1 VPTEDTRVPVRD
13 ALASPVLA
21 ATIAAA
27 AMVAQVVIGKATR
40 DALFLSNFPVARL
53 PIALLAGAI
62 MSAAVVRLTTHLV
75 ARYGPA
81 RVLPTAFAVQGALVL
96 LEWALS
102 TRFERQIAIVF
113 YVHMVAASAP
123 IVSVFWS
130 VVSEAFDPHTARQVV
145 GRIGAGA
152 TLGGVLGGAMAWGA
166 SRVTTVPTMLGV
178 MAVLSGVGA
187 WGAGAL
193 ARATRDSRVGSAAT
207 VPRASGLTALRQ
219 TPYLRLLA
227 ILVLLGAL
235 MQSLLD
241 YALGAEATATYGG
254 GARLLAFFAIFQTA
268 IGVLSFLVQ
277 LSANR
282 FALDRLGIGGTMAL
296 LPGGVVALGALAL
309 GAPSLVTVA
318 LQRGAEALLRASLF
332 RSAYE
337 VLFTPIAPAL
347 KRPTKTMIDVSFDR
361 VGLMAGSALTL
372 GLIALLPHEAV
383 RAVIFVTV
391 VTAATQL
398 VVAYRL
404 HHGYI
409 GTLTERLRS
418 GVLVLDAASIVDA
431 TTRRTLSQT
440 MESLDRPTLLAQI
453 EALRARGDTRAAP
466 APELIPEHPD
476 LEAGP
481 SDDLVRALADLR
493 SPNATAIRRGL
504 RRPHEELL
512 PLAIPILELLARDDV
527 ARDAA
532 LALAPLVL
540 RIVGAIVDVVLDPRR
555 PTSARR
561 RAARLLGAVS
571 SQRAASALELA
582 LDAEGLDVRYTC
594 GRVLVVMREKAAE
607 LRFDPEAALARARH
621 ELETASE
628 GRARDARKLEH
639 AFNVLSLT
647 FPREAMQ
654 LAYGAVVGHDP
665 FLRGVALEYLD
676 AVLPAD
682 LCAVLTSRLDPTTP
696 QKATAPR
703 SSSSVLDDLLQSKE
717 TIRMNL
723 DEIRRGH
730 DPDGEAPT

>member
-1 VPTEDTRVPVRD
+1 VV
-13 ALASPVLA
+13 A
-21 ATIAAA
+21 ATVAAA

-53 PIALLAGAI
+53 PIALFGGSI
-62 MSAAVVRLTTHLV
+62 VSAAVVRLTTHLL

-81 RVLPTAFAVQGALVL
+81 RVLPVAFAAQGVLLL

-102 TRFERQIAIVF
+102 TRFEPQIAIVF
-113 YVHMVAASAP
+113 YIHMVAASAP

-130 VVSEAFDPHTARQVV
+130 VISEAFDPHTAREVV

-166 SRVTTVPTMLGV
+166 SKVTTVPTMLGV

-193 ARATRDSRVGSAAT
+193 ARGTRDSHVRSAAT
-207 VPRASGLTALRQ
+207 VPRTSGLTALRQ

-227 ILVLLGAL
+227 VLVLLGAL
-235 MQSLLD
+235 IQSLLD
-241 YALGAEATATYGG
+241 YALGAQATVTYGG
-254 GARLLAFFAIFQTA
+254 GARLLAFFAIFQTVV
-268 IGVLSFLVQ
+268 GVVSFLVQ

-282 FALDRLGIGGTMAL
+282 LALDRLGVGGTMAL
-296 LPGGVVALGALAL
+296 LPGGVVVLGGLAL

-318 LQRGAEALLRASLF
+318 LQKGTEALLRASLF

-337 VLFTPIAPAL
+337 VLFTPVSPTL
-347 KRPTKTMIDVSFDR
+347 KRPTKIMIDVSFDR
-361 VGLMAGSALTL
+361 IGLMAGSALTL
-372 GLIALLPHEAV
+372 GLIALLPREAV

-391 VTAATQL
+391 VIAASQL

-409 GTLTERLRS
+409 RTLTERLRS

-431 TTRRTLSQT
+431 TTRRTLSRT

-453 EALRARGDTRAAP
+453 EAFRTGGNTRAAP
-466 APELIPEHPD
+466 ASEPIPEHPD
-476 LEAGP
+476 LETGP
-481 SDDLVRALADLR
+481 SDNLVHALADLR
-493 SPNATAIRRGL
+493 APSAATIRRGL
-504 RRPHEELL
+504 LRPDGQLL

-532 LALAPLVL
+532 VALAPLVP
-540 RIVGAIVDVVLDPRR
+540 RIVGAITDVVLDARR
-555 PTSARR
+555 PASARR
-561 RAARLLGAVS
+561 RAARLLGAVP

-582 LDAEGLDVRYTC
+582 LDADDLDVRWTC
-594 GRVLVVMREKAAE
+594 GRLLVAMRENCAE
-607 LRFDPEAALARARH
+607 LRFDPEAAIARARR
-621 ELETASE
+621 ELGTVSE

-639 AFNVLSLT
+639 AFNILSLT

-654 LAYGAVVGHDP
+654 LAYGAVVARDP

-676 AVLPAD
+676 AVLPAA
-682 LCAVLTSRLDPTTP
+682 LRSALTPRLDSVVRQTR
-696 QKATAPR
+696 TAPR
-703 SSSSVLDDLLQSKE
+703 PSSRALDDLLKSKE
-717 TIRMNL
+717 TIRLTL
-723 DEIRRGH
+723 DEIRRAH
-730 DPDGEAPT
+730 DPDSEAPT